1 MPLID
6 LKTDLKSLRFK
17 SSDTPGDRPGG
28 GWSYQP
34 FVTKNKDYLDNVSIE
49 DLRRTGGKD
58 MLLRGGTLV
67 PRSIFED
74 EADDSEYYGF
84 WYRKGK
90 NSQKDLIKFYEKHG
104 FIEDPD
110 IHFTWCCF
118 DSIPYPTMKFNFS

>member
-34 FVTKNKDYLDNVSIE
+34 FVTKNPNYLDNVSIE

-58 MLLRGGTLV
+58 MLLRGGTLL
-67 PRSIFED
+67 PLSIFED
-74 EADDSEYYGF
+74 EERLS
-84 WYRKGK
+84 
-90 NSQKDLIKFYEKHG
+90 KFL
-104 FIEDPD
+104 
-110 IHFTWCCF
+110 FTTPAGLNF
-118 DSIPYPTMKFNFS
+118 TTTTKFTFSNRC